1 MSVGQQ
7 YRFPPEKWEQRE
19 KLRRL
24 SWISVGMLLLAT
36 VITALTAGQSQ
47 AMKTA
52 WMSDFLTA
60 IPPAALLVALRFE
73 LREPTERFPE
83 GYARAISVAFLVT
96 ACVLTS
102 IGLYLLY
109 DSVMKLVHREHP
121 PIGTIVLF
129 GRQLWLGWV
138 MIAALVVSAII
149 GYTLGK
155 LKTPV
160 AEELHSK
167 ALRAEADMN
176 RAEWLSEAAAVVG
189 ITLVAFGVWWGDA
202 AAAAFISI
210 EIVRDGWKNIRQV
223 IGDMMDESPTKLGE
237 RELEALPLRLRAEVR
252 QMPWVKDAAVRLR
265 EHGHTVTGEVFV
277 VPRPDGLSAAE
288 LLTETERAAA
298 QLERADWR
306 LHGLM
311 VVPVRELEETSPP
324 RVPPSVA
331 PREESRDAAD

>member
-1 MSVGQQ
+1 MSVG
-7 YRFPPEKWEQRE
+7 RAFSFPPDKREARE
-19 KLRRL
+19 KLRKL
-24 SWISVGMLLLAT
+24 SWLSVASLMIAAVVVGLT
-36 VITALTAGQSQ
+36 VGQSQ

-52 WMSDFLTA
+52 WISDILTA
-60 IPPAALLVALRFE
+60 VPPMALLVSLRYE
-73 LREPTERFPE
+73 LREPSERFPE

-96 ACVLTS
+96 ACVLS
-102 IGLYLLY
+102 MIGLYLLF
-109 DSVMKLVHREHP
+109 DSVMKLLHRQHP

-129 GRQLWLGWV
+129 GHQLWLGWV
-138 MIAALVVSAII
+138 MIAALVFSAVV

-176 RAEWLSEAAAVVG
+176 RAEWMSEGAAVVG
-189 ITLVAFGVWWGDA
+189 ILLVAFGLWWGDA

-223 IGDMMDESPTKLGE
+223 IGDMMDESPTQLGE
-237 RELEALPLRLRAEVR
+237 RKLEPLPRRLRDEVR
-252 QMPWVKDAAVRLR
+252 QLPWVKDAAARLR

-277 VPRPDGLSAAE
+277 VPRHNALGADE
-288 LLTETERAAA
+288 LLEETERTAA
-298 QLERADWR
+298 QLQRIDWR

-311 VVPVRELEETSPP
+311 VVPVRALEKTSPP
-324 RVPPSVA
+324 RVA
-331 PREESRDAAD
+331 QRAESRDAAD

>member
-1 MSVGQQ
+1 MSVGQPF
-7 YRFPPEKWEQRE
+7 RFPPDKWEQRE

-24 SWISVGMLLLAT
+24 SWTSVGMLLLAT
-36 VITALTAGQSQ
+36 VITGLTAGQSQ

-52 WMSDFLTA
+52 WLSDFLTA

-73 LREPTERFPE
+73 LREPSERFPE

-96 ACVLTS
+96 ACVLTM

-121 PIGTIVLF
+121 PIGTVVLF
-129 GRQLWLGWV
+129 GHQLWLGWV

-176 RAEWLSEAAAVVG
+176 RAEWLSEAAAVLG
-189 ITLVAFGVWWGDA
+189 ITLVAFGLWWGDA

-210 EIVRDGWKNIRQV
+210 EIVRDGWKNVRQV

-237 RELEALPLRLRAEVR
+237 RELEPLPRRLRDEAR
-252 QMPWVKDAAVRLR
+252 QLPWVKDAAVRLR

-277 VPRPDGLSAAE
+277 VPRHHALGADE
-288 LLTETERAAA
+288 LLEETERTAA
-298 QLERADWR
+298 QLQRIDWR

-311 VVPVRELEETSPP
+311 VVPVRALEETSPP
-324 RVPPSVA
+324 RVA
-331 PREESRDAAD
+331 RRDESRDAAD

>member
-52 WMSDFLTA
+52 WMSDLLTA

-202 AAAAFISI
+202 AAAAFHLD
-210 EIVRDGWKNIRQV
+210 RDRARRMEEHSP
-223 IGDMMDESPTKLGE
+223 GDRRHDGREPDEAGE

-252 QMPWVKDAAVRLR
+252 QMPWVKEAAVRLR

-277 VPRPDGLSAAE
+277 VPRSDGLSAAE

-311 VVPVRELEETSPP
+311 VVPVRELDETSPP
-324 RVPPSVA
+324 RVSPNIE